1 MPSPKAMTG
10 IVAQVAPSLKAEGFR
25 RFGVSFNRVTEPGLV
40 HVVGFQASKWGDEFT
55 VNVGVYVREI
65 DELFTS
71 YWNRSMVGVPGV
83 NRAVKE
89 YECWIRARLGEISA
103 GGRDRWWKYTNL
115 DAASAD
121 IAARLRAE
129 AAPAFGAA
137 GSRAALIA
145 WWRDRERQ
153 PFGWQFEPRTPLGAA
168 LLMKQ
173 SGAVDEAQAVV
184 DAVCAESEGKPGHHF
199 VSILA
204 EQIGV
209 RPCS

>member
-10 IVAQVAPSLKAEGFR
+10 VVAQVAPSLKAEGFR
-25 RFGVSFNRVTEPGLV
+25 RFGASFNRVAEPGLV

-55 VNVGVYVREI
+55 VNVGIYVREI

-71 YWNRSMVGVPGV
+71 YWNRSRVGLPGV
-83 NRAVKE
+83 DRAVKE
-89 YECWIRARLGEISA
+89 YECWIRARLGEIPA

-115 DAASAD
+115 DAAAAD
-121 IAARLRAE
+121 IAARLRAD
-129 AAPAFGAA
+129 AARAFAAA
-137 GSRAALIA
+137 GSRTALMA
-145 WWRDRERQ
+145 WWRDRERR

-168 LLMKQ
+168 LLMMQ

-184 DAVCAESEGKPGHHF
+184 DAVCTESEGKPSHHF

-209 RPCS
+209 RPCG